1 MGNKKS
7 RAWTYLL
14 LVNGEMGRHRSLFPL
29 RVQNPNIL
37 SWRNR
42 LSRCETTIS
51 IILPSPLSP
60 LSHNRK
66 RDIPLLLTPTSQQ
79 TSHSRSHRYYPLV
92 FFLIVHKTGGDW
104 DWDLRAGAPALTPIA
119 LNSDVLASDIVDVY
133 VYNVER

>member
-1 MGNKKS
+1 MGDKET

-14 LVNGEMGRHRSLFPL
+14 LVNGEMGRHRPLFPL

-42 LSRCETTIS
+42 LSRCESIIS
-51 IILPSPLSP
+51 IILPSSSP
-60 LSHNRK
+60 HSHSRK

-92 FFLIVHKTGGDW
+92 FLLIAHKTGGDE
-104 DWDLRAGAPALTPIA
+104 DLRAGAPALMPIA

-133 VYNVER
+133 VYGVDR